1 MKKKRCF
8 IAVFIVLA
16 VCLVSTGAMAYQV
29 ETEKP
34 SRFAISKLEVESA
47 KIAAEDSTVGVLQA
61 VGDAITDWADWL
73 MVGTKPGT
81 VYDGTWDFSVQF
93 TLFPGED
100 INGVLG
106 YVAATNRYYLAAEG
120 EIEGLDIL
128 QQKIDNLGLF
138 LGLSA
143 PPDIFQDFRT
153 ERLKV
158 IGGLSWNLRA

>member
-1 MKKKRCF
+1 MRKWLLVVVVGIF
-8 IAVFIVLA
+8 I
-16 VCLVSTGAMAYQV
+16 LVSALGAVAMAYQV
-29 ETEKP
+29 EEEKP
-34 SRFAISKLEVESA
+34 SRFAINKMEVESA
-47 KIAAEDSTVGVLQA
+47 KVAAEDSTVGVLQA